1 MEAFL
6 KKYGW
11 LVYLVII
18 ALISALLGVA
28 VNQIVAINLAP
39 YTVPELAELS
49 AGSKANTKKSP
60 RRRNKNLKQ
69 PIIQRCLFGC
79 TDEPAANECPD
90 GCPDGE
96 VCQSGTCVALNGGPI
111 DTELM
116 VESDL
121 KVKLMGCMVAKKP
134 DYSLALLSDTGKQ
147 TFILGIGDMVLGEG
161 EIVEIRRDR
170 IIIKRNNRNEY
181 IRLANSI
188 GGSPTS
194 KSSAAGR
201 KFSAAE
207 RDEKRPS
214 AVPKP
219 PSISKAEAKAEA
231 KRKEG
236 VSEVAPN
243 KFEID
248 KATLDKQLSDPK
260 ELAKQARI
268 LPNYKNGKPA
278 GIKLVG
284 VNPGS
289 VYAKIG
295 IKTGDV
301 ITSINGKKVTSQA
314 RAMELLDGLRGASG
328 AQIQVER
335 GGKSQSLSYTVK

>member
-11 LVYLVII
+11 LVHLAII

-49 AGSKANTKKSP
+49 TSSMTSTRTSP
-60 RRRNKNLKQ
+60 RQRNKNLKQ
-69 PIIQRCLFGC
+69 PIIKRCLFGC
-79 TDEPAANECPD
+79 SDEPAVDECPE
-90 GCPDGE
+90 GCPEGE
-96 VCQSGTCVALNGGPI
+96 VCQTGKCVPLNDGPI
-111 DTELM
+111 NNELM

-134 DYSLALLSDTGKQ
+134 DYSLALLSDNGKQ
-147 TFILGIGDMVLGEG
+147 TFILGVGDMVLGEG
-161 EIVEIRRDR
+161 EIIEIRRDR

-188 GGSPTS
+188 GGAPTAQS
-194 KSSAAGR
+194 TGR
-201 KFSAAE
+201 AFSAAE
-207 RDEKRPS
+207 RDEKSPS

-219 PSISKAEAKAEA
+219 PDISKAAAKEDA

-295 IKTGDV
+295 IQTGDV
-301 ITSINGKKVTSQA
+301 ITAINGKKVTSQA

-328 AQIQVER
+328 ARIEVER